1 MFYFDNFWQAH
12 VSMNLQQN
20 SSSNKAA
27 AAAVTAKFILLTVKK
42 GQVKHTVRQGQ
53 VIPMILVSTV
63 CEWQY
68 IQPVDSV
75 SDSSHALSTVLVR
88 LFDSLTHSDAITGLS
103 HADCLC
109 AATPGRYVS

>member
-42 GQVKHTVRQGQ
+42 RPGK
-53 VIPMILVSTV
+53 
-63 CEWQY
+63 
-68 IQPVDSV
+68 
-75 SDSSHALSTVLVR
+75 
-88 LFDSLTHSDAITGLS
+88 THG
-103 HADCLC
+103 
-109 AATPGRYVS
+109 

>member
-1 MFYFDNFWQAH
+1 M
-12 VSMNLQQN
+12 
-20 SSSNKAA
+20 
-27 AAAVTAKFILLTVKK
+27 
-42 GQVKHTVRQGQ
+42 VRQGQ

-103 HADCLC
+103 HADCLR
-109 AATPGRYVS
+109 AATPGRYVSGGPHICHQGY